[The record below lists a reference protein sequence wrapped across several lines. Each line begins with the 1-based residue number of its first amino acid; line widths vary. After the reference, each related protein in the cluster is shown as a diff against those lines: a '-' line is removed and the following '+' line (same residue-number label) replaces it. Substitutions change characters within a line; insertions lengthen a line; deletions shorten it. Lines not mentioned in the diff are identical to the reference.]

1 MNKFILLVSL
11 ILITN
16 HTAISQGF
24 VSEDN
29 QWNVLIYDYYYGS
42 NTEVFKIEE
51 DSLLNTIIYKKV
63 WWSHDTA
70 MAIWTCQGLL
80 REDSNIVYYVPP
92 GGTEGILYNFNLE
105 ISDTCWIKNMWCGN
119 TEVQVII
126 TDIDTV
132 EYFGIE
138 RIRWSIENNSNG
150 LIEYWIDGIG
160 STFGPLYSKYY
171 ECIVCP
177 TWDLLCYH
185 EYNTVLYMMPGMDT
199 CYIYSVNIDEILM
212 SDQIRIFPNP
222 TRDKFEVR
230 SGEFGVEL
238 IEIYDLTGKK
248 LIEKHIP
255 ARPAGNNNIEVDVSG
270 IEPGMYVCKI
280 MVKGMFLSK
289 KIIIH

>member
-1 MNKFILLVSL
+1 MNKFIPLVGL

-16 HTAISQGF
+16 LAAISQGF

-29 QWNVLIYDYYYGS
+29 QWNVLIYDYYYGA

-51 DSLLNTIIYKKV
+51 DSLLNTITYKKV

-70 MAIWTCQGLL
+70 MAIWTFQGLL

-92 GGTEGILYNFNLE
+92 GGTEGILYNFNLG
-105 ISDTCWIKNMWCGN
+105 ISDTCWIKNMWCGD

-126 TDIDTV
+126 IDIDTV

-171 ECIVCP
+171 ECVVCP

-199 CYIYSVNIDEILM
+199 CYIYSVGIDEIFM
-212 SDQIRIFPNP
+212 ADQIRIFPNP
-222 TRDKFEVR
+222 VRDKFEVW
-230 SGEFGVEL
+230 SLELEVKGVEL
-238 IEIYDLTGKK
+238 YDLSGRKLVEKNFPAGDRNVVVDVSSLQSGVYICKILMDEQSITKK
-248 LIEKHIP
+248 LI
-255 ARPAGNNNIEVDVSG
+255 
-270 IEPGMYVCKI
+270 
-280 MVKGMFLSK
+280 LQ
-289 KIIIH
+289 